1 MQQCCIFNIYENSE
15 FFKKKHEYFSIFNS
29 LNTLKLLIIEGV
41 KEGMY
46 MKKWMGL
53 LISIIVLLGGCSEKE
68 ETVKKEDDRYKQPPT
83 LFLAVSSVLIEKI
96 DAQNYSWHYTDKTTN
111 KIEKV
116 TTDSLPPS
124 KTVSIKKPL
133 VIKDKKYLKIGFQP
147 LPKYYRIIL
156 WDAKD
161 REKATYTNVKD
172 IKKKGTY
179 IMEIEANFEKGE
191 AHYFLPI
198 TFPKK

>member
-15 FFKKKHEYFSIFNS
+15 FFKKKYEYFSIFS
-29 LNTLKLLIIEGV
+29 LLNALELLMIESV
-41 KEGMY
+41 KAGMN
-46 MKKWMGL
+46 MKRWMVL
-53 LISIIVLLGGCSEKE
+53 LMSIVLLLVGCSEKKE
-68 ETVKKEDDRYKQPPT
+68 PEKKVDESYKYPPT
-83 LFLAVSSVLIEKI
+83 LFLAVSSVLIEKV
-96 DAQNYSWHYTDKTTN
+96 DAQNYSWRYIDKQT
-111 KIEKV
+111 KKVEKV

-124 KTVSIKKPL
+124 KTVSIKNPL

-161 REKATYTNVKD
+161 HEKAMYTNVSD

-179 IMEIEANFEKGE
+179 IMEVEANFEKGE
-191 AHYFLPI
+191 AHYFIPI
-198 TFPKK
+198 TF

>member
-1 MQQCCIFNIYENSE
+1 M
-15 FFKKKHEYFSIFNS
+15 
-29 LNTLKLLIIEGV
+29 GV
-41 KEGMY
+41 LKEGMN
-46 MKKWMGL
+46 MKRWMVL
-53 LISIIVLLGGCSEKE
+53 LISIVVLLVGCSEKKE
-68 ETVKKEDDRYKQPPT
+68 PEKKVDESYKYPPT

-96 DAQNYSWHYTDKTTN
+96 DAQNYSWRYIDKETE
-111 KIEKV
+111 KIEQV

-124 KTVSIKKPL
+124 KTVSIENPL
-133 VIKDKKYLKIGFQP
+133 IIKDKKYLKIGFQP

-179 IMEIEANFEKGE
+179 IMEVEANFEKGE
-191 AHYFLPI
+191 AHYFIPI
-198 TFPKK
+198 TF